1 MTFRPDT
8 LFAAIA
14 VSLLLTT
21 SACDDD
27 GGSKDAPI
35 PRETMQRLLLDINIA
50 EVYSGMTKDTLHK
63 PGTKNADSLT
73 AFYTDVFAHHHV
85 TRDEFEKAMAWY
97 KAHPDEMDSLVNAI
111 MPEVERMQPGK

>member
-1 MTFRPDT
+1 MTLRVHQF
-8 LFAAIA
+8 FVAIA

-21 SACDDD
+21 SSCNDKGA
-27 GGSKDAPI
+27 KDAPI
-35 PRETMQRLLLDINIA
+35 PREKMQRLLLDINIA

-73 AFYTDVFAHHHV
+73 AFYTDVFAHHQV
-85 TRDEFEKAMAWY
+85 THEEFEQALVWY

>member
-1 MTFRPDT
+1 MTFRPDL

-21 SACDDD
+21 SSCND
-27 GGSKDAPI
+27 GDAKDAPI
-35 PRETMQRLLLDINIA
+35 PREKMQRLLLDVNIA

-73 AFYTDVFAHHHV
+73 AFYTDVFAHHQV
-85 TRDEFEKAMAWY
+85 TRDEFEQAMVWY
-97 KAHPDEMDSLVNAI
+97 KAHPDEMDSLMNGI

>member
-1 MTFRPDT
+1 MTFRPDQ
-8 LFAAIA
+8 LFSAIA
-14 VSLLLTT
+14 VSLLLIT
-21 SACDDD
+21 SSCNDD
-27 GGSKDAPI
+27 GAKDAPI
-35 PRETMQRLLLDINIA
+35 PREKMQGLLLDINVA

-63 PGTKNADSLT
+63 PGTKNVDSLT

-85 TRDEFEKAMAWY
+85 TRDEFERAMIWY